1 MPAKIIIIG
10 QENLASTTGGTH
22 TVFRHLCEL
31 LSSKGYSVLALCHSE
46 DPAVPA
52 WTQGKTNLRFV
63 NSRRLYEGV
72 ERFPDALNRLVGEE
86 RPQLL
91 IFFFPSQYR
100 QAHLSRDYA
109 GIPRILMFHSRP
121 DFYFAREWRL
131 KSRLRHYYVNTHTQI
146 LMESFRKL
154 LPPYILRGPVSV
166 IPNAVDVPETS
177 ARYDIEH
184 KKAVY
189 FSRIDPCKGVDLLIQ
204 AMELVAQAHPD
215 WSVDV
220 YGDCDVPGY
229 LEFLQNLIA
238 RKGLEKQ
245 VLLKGLSGQSAAQTF
260 PGYDF
265 CVFPSRFEGFG
276 IGLAEAMASG
286 LACIGLENCS
296 AVNEMIVQDRNG
308 LLCRDTPEALSAAIC
323 QLIEQPE
330 SRQRLGQQARKR
342 VAVYSREN
350 VDKLWLQL
358 IEKALDP
365 RPDYPLAPVRE
376 LVRHYD
382 F

>member
-31 LSSKGYSVLALCHSE
+31 LSRKGYSVLALCHSE
-46 DPAVPA
+46 DQAVPD

-63 NSRRLYEGV
+63 NSRLLYEGV
-72 ERFPDALNRLVGEE
+72 KSFPVALNRLIGEE
-86 RPQLL
+86 CPELL

-100 QAHLSRDYA
+100 HAHLSREFA

-121 DFYFAREWRL
+121 DFYFARERRL
-131 KSRLRHYYVNTHTQI
+131 KSRLGHYYVNTHTQI

-154 LPPYILRGPVSV
+154 LPPYILQGPVSV
-166 IPNAVDVPETS
+166 IPNAVDIPETS

-204 AMELVAQAHPD
+204 AMESVAQAYPD

-229 LEFLQNLIA
+229 LEHLKGLIA

-245 VLLKGLSGQSAAQTF
+245 VLLKGLSDKSAAQTL

-276 IGLAEAMASG
+276 IGLAEAMACG
-286 LACIGLENCS
+286 LPCIGLANCS
-296 AVNEMIVQDRNG
+296 AVNEMIVQDRTG
-308 LLCRDTPEALSAAIC
+308 LLCEDTPEALSAAIRY
-323 QLIEQPE
+323 LIEHPE
-330 SRQRLGQQARKR
+330 SRRRMGQEARER
-342 VAVYSREN
+342 VAVYSRET
-350 VDKLWLQL
+350 VDSQWLQL
-358 IEKALDP
+358 IENALHP
-365 RPDYPLAPVRE
+365 QPDYPLAPVRK
-376 LVRHYD
+376 LVQYYR